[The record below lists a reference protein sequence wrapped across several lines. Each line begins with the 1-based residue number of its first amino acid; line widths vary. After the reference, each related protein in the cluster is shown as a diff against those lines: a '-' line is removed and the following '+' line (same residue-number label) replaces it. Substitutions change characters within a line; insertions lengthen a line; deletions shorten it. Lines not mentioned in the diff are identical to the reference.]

1 MNKKIR
7 VLIVDDHPLFREAL
21 CSAVEAEEEYMVIG
35 QVCDG
40 GQAVTS
46 ALELKPDVIIMDLNL
61 PVKSGVQAI
70 AEILAMDP
78 DARILAITSAIEDE
92 KVFSAVQA
100 GASGYI
106 LKDASRDQFMH
117 GLKEVAAGNQFL
129 PPEVSAKLAR
139 SVRQKKTAEMEG
151 EQHHELLTTRE
162 KEILI
167 LLGEGHSNKTIAQK
181 LFLSESTVRV
191 HLFNILVKL
200 KLEDRNQAILYA
212 IKQK

>member
-106 LKDASRDQFMH
+106 LKDASRDQFML

-129 PPEVSAKLAR
+129 PSDVAAKLAR

-151 EQHHELLTTRE
+151 DQPHELLTARE

-200 KLEDRNQAILYA
+200 KLEDRNQAIVYA
-212 IKQK
+212 LKNG

>member
-1 MNKKIR
+1 MDKRIR

-21 CSAVEAEEEYMVIG
+21 CSAVEAEDLYIVIG
-35 QVCDG
+35 QVSDG

-61 PVKSGVQAI
+61 PVKSGVEAI
-70 AEILAMDP
+70 AEILAVDP

-106 LKDASRDQFMH
+106 LKDASRDQFIH
-117 GLKEVAAGNQFL
+117 CLREVAAGNQFL
-129 PPEVSAKLAR
+129 PSDVAAKLAR

-151 EQHHELLTTRE
+151 DQQRELLTTRE

-200 KLEDRNQAILYA
+200 KLEDRNQAIVYA
-212 IKQK
+212 LKNG

>member
-1 MNKKIR
+1 MDKKIR
-7 VLIVDDHPLFREAL
+7 VLIVDDHPLFREAV
-21 CSAVEAEEEYMVIG
+21 CRVVEAEEDFIVIG
-35 QVCDG
+35 QACDG

-70 AEILAMDP
+70 AEILAVDP
-78 DARILAITSAIEDE
+78 GARILAITSAIEDE

-106 LKDASRDQFMH
+106 LKDASRDQLIQ
-117 GLKEVAAGNQFL
+117 GLREVALGNQFL
-129 PPEVSAKLAR
+129 PPEVAAKLAR
-139 SVRQKKTAEMEG
+139 SVRHKKTVEAEG
-151 EQHHELLTTRE
+151 DQHQELLTTRE
-162 KEILI
+162 NEVLS
-167 LLGEGHSNKTIAQK
+167 LLGEGHPNRIIAQK

-200 KLEDRNQAILYA
+200 NLEDRNQAILYA
-212 IKQK
+212 SRNK